1 MTYLKEEER
10 MAPVG
15 IFRTRWA
22 AKKANPSQR
31 ASLNPPVDNLA
42 VILAQLSQR
51 KGYDLLEEEQR
62 LLRACL
68 VLAGATIPIRGFC
81 DLDFFVALDRF
92 QMEHGTKGGLSP
104 ASIEQILATAR
115 HVVGATGFWGR
126 ARGAWFDAFDAPAL
140 LAEVSSMALLI
151 RALRRGA

>member
-1 MTYLKEEER
+1 
-10 MAPVG
+10 MAPVE
-15 IFRTRWA
+15 IFRTRWS
-22 AKKANPSQR
+22 AKKATNQKR
-31 ASLNPPVDNLA
+31 GALTPPVDNLA
-42 VILAQLSQR
+42 RLLAQLAQR
-51 KGYDLLEEEQR
+51 QGYDLLEDEQR
-62 LLRACL
+62 VLRACL
-68 VLAGATIPIRGFC
+68 VLAGGTIPLRGFC

-104 ASIEQILATAR
+104 AAIAQILAAAR

-151 RALRRGA
+151 RALRRSA